1 MPTTPLLSKYPE
13 FGRARVYLFGL
24 TAGCVTGVD
33 FVASSM
39 IGIAGAHIQGGVNAA
54 PEEYLWAITV
64 YAAAAVVANL
74 VLGRIGTRITFRR
87 YVLLSLLV
95 FCTGA
100 LLCASANNISEL
112 VLARAVQGLGG
123 GGLFAAARIIAQL
136 VSEPNERL
144 PIFVGFGLGS
154 FTLTALAPWVSAELA
169 LSLGWRAIFLVQ
181 ALVTVPLFAMVLTLF
196 PRRREAPT
204 TAQMGTLGWPAA
216 LAFGFGALLLLH
228 GIEDFRLAR
237 IGLSGGET
245 LALIVG
251 AGLLAFAL
259 HWLHRHPDPWL
270 DLRRLGS
277 RRYLV
282 GLGFYSLY
290 YLISGGWNYLMPQFL
305 QGGLGFNFQTTGMVL
320 SLAGVV
326 GLVGVMAHTFNFRRV
341 FRRRRVIVI
350 GFAVFAV
357 AAALMSISAMPGAS
371 IAVLMPP
378 MMLQSL
384 TTALIMVQVASM
396 TYLDFEPEDFVHAYQ
411 LKNIMRE
418 IATALG
424 TGMTSQW
431 LQTDRAIARNDLVG
445 RINTFDL
452 QTLAPE
458 LPRTSE
464 VLARLS
470 LQIDQQA
477 TLIACDHLFIT
488 LAGICI
494 AAAGVVLYQRALA

>member
-1 MPTTPLLSKYPE
+1 MNTPPLLSRHPE
-13 FGRARVYLFGL
+13 LGRARVYLFGL

-74 VLGRIGTRITFRR
+74 VLGRIGSRITFRR
-87 YVLLSLLV
+87 YILLSLLV

-100 LLCASANNISEL
+100 LLCAASNDISEL

-136 VSEPNERL
+136 VSEPHERL

-154 FTLTALAPWVSAELA
+154 FAMTALAPWVSAELA
-169 LSLGWRAIFLVQ
+169 LNLGWRAIFLVQ
-181 ALVTVPLFAMVLTLF
+181 ALVAVPLFAMVLTLF
-196 PRRREAPT
+196 PRRREPPT

-228 GIEDFRLAR
+228 GVEDFRLAR

-245 LALIVG
+245 FALLAG
-251 AGLLAFAL
+251 AGLLVFAFR
-259 HWLHRHPDPWL
+259 WLHSHPDPWL
-270 DLRRLGS
+270 DIRRLGS

-290 YLISGGWNYLMPQFL
+290 YLISGGWNYLVPSFMQA
-305 QGGLGFNFQTTGMVL
+305 GLGFNFQTTGMVL
-320 SLAGVV
+320 SLAGIV
-326 GLVGVMAHTFNFRRV
+326 GLVGVMLHTFNFRRI
-341 FRRRRVIVI
+341 FRRRRVITA
-350 GFAVFAV
+350 GFIVFAL
-357 AAALMSISAMPGAS
+357 AATLLSVGAMPGAS
-371 IAVLMPP
+371 IATLMPA

-418 IATALG
+418 VATALG

-431 LQTDRAIARNDLVG
+431 LQTDRAIARTDLVG
-445 RINTFDL
+445 RVNVFDL

-458 LPRTSE
+458 LPRTPDT
-464 VLARLS
+464 LARLS

-477 TLIACDHLFIT
+477 ALIACDHLFVA
-488 LAGICI
+488 LAVICI
-494 AAAGVVLYQRALA
+494 AAAGVVLAQRALA

>member
-1 MPTTPLLSKYPE
+1 MHTTPLLSRHPE
-13 FGRARVYLFGL
+13 LGRTRVYLFGL

-39 IGIAGAHIQGGVNAA
+39 IGIAGAHIQGGVHAA
-54 PEEYLWAITV
+54 PEEYLWAITA

-74 VLGRIGTRITFRR
+74 VLGRVGTRITFRR
-87 YVLLSLLV
+87 YILLSLLV
-95 FCTGA
+95 FCAGA
-100 LLCASANNISEL
+100 LLCAASNDIGEL

-123 GGLFAAARIIAQL
+123 GGLFAAARITAQL
-136 VSEPNERL
+136 VSEPHERL

-169 LSLGWRAIFLVQ
+169 LNLGWRAIFLLQ
-181 ALVTVPLFAMVLTLF
+181 ALVALPLFAMVLTVF
-196 PRRREAPT
+196 PRRRKAPT

-216 LAFGFGALLLLH
+216 LAFGCGALLLLH

-245 LALIVG
+245 LALAGG
-251 AGLLAFAL
+251 AGLLVFAF
-259 HWLHRHPDPWL
+259 HWLHKHPDPWL
-270 DLRRLGS
+270 DVRRLVS

-290 YLISGGWNYLMPQFL
+290 YLISGGWNYLVPQFL
-305 QGGLGFNFQTTGMVL
+305 QAGLGFNFQTTGMVL
-320 SLAGVV
+320 SLAGLV
-326 GLVGVMAHTFNFRRV
+326 GLAGVIVHTLNFKRV
-341 FRRRRVIVI
+341 FGKRRVITV
-350 GFAVFAV
+350 GFLVFAS
-357 AAALMSISAMPGAS
+357 AATLLASGAMPGAS
-371 IAVLMPP
+371 IAALMPA

-418 IATALG
+418 VATALG

-445 RINTFDL
+445 RINAFDMQAL
-452 QTLAPE
+452 TPD
-458 LPRTSE
+458 LPRTPE
-464 VLARLS
+464 VLATLS
-470 LQIDQQA
+470 LQIDRQA
-477 TLIACDHLFIT
+477 TLIACDHLFVA
-488 LAGICI
+488 LVAICL
-494 AAAGVVLYQRALA
+494 AAAAVVLCQRALA